1 MNLFGKR
8 KDSLTYIINLILWDR
23 ERPLVEINFNFLK
36 DFLRFFPFFFPI
48 FFLSFFCTRIFP
60 SSLSS
65 STCLISWFLIF
76 YFLCCSFL
84 FHSEIYEIYYT
95 LNYSFLNQIFQFSII
110 IFPKSLPPRLLYL
123 ICIQLQ
129 PEFSNLSILQ
139 TNSQNFI
146 HKTLLS
152 CRIQIT

>member
-36 DFLRFFPFFFPI
+36 DFLSI
-48 FFLSFFCTRIFP
+48 FLSNFLSFFLFFLYENF
-60 SSLSS
+60 SLSS

-84 FHSEIYEIYYT
+84 FHSEIYYT
-95 LNYSFLNQIFQFSII
+95 LNYSFLNQFFQFSII

-129 PEFSNLSILQ
+129 HEFSNLSIFQ
-139 TNSQNFI
+139 TNSQNLI